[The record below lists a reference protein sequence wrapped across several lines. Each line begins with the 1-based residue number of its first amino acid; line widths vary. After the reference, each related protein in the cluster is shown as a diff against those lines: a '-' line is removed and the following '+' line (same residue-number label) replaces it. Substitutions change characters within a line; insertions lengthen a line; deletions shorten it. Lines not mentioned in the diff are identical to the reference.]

1 MKEWR
6 DIIPASRLGY
16 YFVVFLIIA
25 QGLIAGYRPMN
36 FQGNDILES
45 YSAITVDGFEFIITG
60 RAFAMGILENYPILR
75 NPPYVLLAA
84 LDSVLGKSGFVFGC
98 AVFFSIMVQLYS
110 ITSFMKLLKLNYY
123 LRGAILVVFFF
134 NFINFINLYILS
146 DLIVI
151 SIMMLGIRLVFG
163 DLISSKNGF
172 KTYSG
177 VFLIFLSSLGQFYG
191 LLSIIILLPFYVS
204 KVFKTRTI
212 YLSIYSA
219 LLFIFTLIVKYFW
232 NRFISHKKVPVQW
245 ENLDFTFNMFNFY
258 INTWFYI
265 FIPILVAVIVHLKNV
280 FNKGNYIFT
289 PNSKI
294 LTQVFALLIV
304 ATASVI
310 FLYQFYESRYTYILF
325 VFVIYFL
332 IIYVSLIQKEDFTF
346 SFVNVIASLTL
357 IFGVL
362 WSPSN
367 KWEPRIGE
375 STFLR
380 PWLVE
385 RYWERVPFSQY
396 VELREKYCGAPER
409 DKNDEEDIVIES
421 KDLLTLV
428 EPVRDMAEFG
438 LKNCL

>member
-98 AVFFSIMVQLYS
+98 VVFSSIMVQLYS
-110 ITSFMKLLKLNYY
+110 ITGFMKLLKLNYY

-146 DLIVI
+146 DLLVI
-151 SIMMLGIRLVFG
+151 SIMMLGIRLVFT
-163 DLISSKNGF
+163 DLISYKNGF

-177 VFLIFLSSLGQFYG
+177 VFLIFLSSLGQFYA
-191 LLSIIILLPFYVS
+191 LLSLIILLPFFVS

-212 YLSIYSA
+212 YLSLYSA
-219 LLFIFTLIVKYFW
+219 SLFMLTFIAKYFW
-232 NRFISHKKVPVQW
+232 NRFITHKKVPVQW
-245 ENLDFTFNMFNFY
+245 ENIDFTINMFNFY

-265 FIPILVAVIVHLKNV
+265 FIPILVAVLVHLKNV
-280 FNKGNYIFT
+280 FNKVNYFIT

-294 LTQVFALLIV
+294 LTQIFALLIV
-304 ATASVI
+304 VTASVI
-310 FLYQFYESRYTYILF
+310 FFYQFYESRYTYVLF
-325 VFVIYFL
+325 VFVMYFL
-332 IIYVSLIQKEDFTF
+332 IIFVSLFQKEDFLV
-346 SFVNVIASLTL
+346 SFMNVIASLTL

-385 RYWERVPFSQY
+385 RYWERIPFSQY
-396 VELREKYCGAPER
+396 VELREKYCVGLDR
-409 DKNDEEDIVIES
+409 GKSDEETIVIDS

>member
-1 MKEWR
+1 MK
-6 DIIPASRLGY
+6 PASRLGY
-16 YFVVFLIIA
+16 YFVVFLVVA

-36 FQGNDILES
+36 FQGIDILAS
-45 YSAITVDGFEFIITG
+45 YSGITIDGFEFIITG

-84 LDSVLGKSGFVFGC
+84 LDSVLGKSGFVFGSV
-98 AVFFSIMVQLYS
+98 VFISIMIQLYS
-110 ITSFMKLLKLNYY
+110 IMGLMNLFKLSYY
-123 LRGAILVVFFF
+123 LRSAILIVFFF

-146 DLIVI
+146 DLMVI
-151 SIMMLGIRLVFG
+151 SILMFGITLIFA
-163 DLISSKNGF
+163 DLIGYKVGL

-177 VFLIFLSSLGQFYG
+177 VTLIFLSSIGQFYA
-191 LLSIIILLPFYVS
+191 LLSLIILLPFYVS
-204 KVFKTRTI
+204 KVSKRRII
-212 YLSIYSA
+212 YLSLYSA
-219 LLFIFTLIVKYFW
+219 SLFIFTLIVKYLW

-265 FIPILVAVIVHLKNV
+265 FMPILVAVIVYLKNV
-280 FNKGNYIFT
+280 LNKGNYIFT

-310 FLYQFYESRYTYILF
+310 FLYQFYESRYTYVLF

-332 IIYVSLIQKEDFTF
+332 IILVSLLQKEDFIV
-346 SFVNVIASLTL
+346 SFMNVTASLTL

-396 VELREKYCGAPER
+396 VELREKYCVGLDR
-409 DKNDEEDIVIES
+409 SKSDEETIVIDS

>member
-1 MKEWR
+1 MKL
-6 DIIPASRLGY
+6 ASRLGY
-16 YFVVFLIIA
+16 YFVVFLVVA

-36 FQGNDILES
+36 FQGIDILAS
-45 YSAITVDGFEFIITG
+45 YSGITIDGFEFIITG

-98 AVFFSIMVQLYS
+98 VVFISIMIQLYS
-110 ITSFMKLLKLNYY
+110 IMGLMNLFKLSFY
-123 LRGAILVVFFF
+123 LRSAILVVFFF

-146 DLIVI
+146 DLMVI
-151 SIMMLGIRLVFG
+151 SILMFG
-163 DLISSKNGF
+163 MTLIFADLIGYKVGL
-172 KTYSG
+172 KTYLG
-177 VFLIFLSSLGQFYG
+177 VTLIFLGSLGQFYA
-191 LLSIIILLPFYVS
+191 LLSLIILLPFYVS
-204 KVFKTRTI
+204 KVSKTRII
-212 YLSIYSA
+212 YLSLYSVS
-219 LLFIFTLIVKYFW
+219 LFIFTFIVKYFW

-245 ENLDFTFNMFNFY
+245 ENLDLTFNMFNFY

-265 FIPILVAVIVHLKNV
+265 FMPILVAVIVHLKNV
-280 FNKGNYIFT
+280 LNKGIYIFT

-304 ATASVI
+304 VTASFI
-310 FLYQFYESRYTYILF
+310 FLYQFYESRYTYVLF

-332 IIYVSLIQKEDFTF
+332 IILVSLLQKEDFIV
-346 SFVNVIASLTL
+346 SFMNVTAFLTL

-396 VELREKYCGAPER
+396 VELREKYCVGLDR
-409 DKNDEEDIVIES
+409 GKNDEETTVIDS

-428 EPVRDMAEFG
+428 EPVRETAEFG